1 MKISIRLLI
10 WLSLA
15 VLYCSCS
22 QSGGNSASYDGTLLS
37 EKESLLSETSVA
49 EGKEAVDSYERKQTK
64 NGTIR
69 FETSDAEKTRTVIR
83 EAVAEAKGYISS
95 DNRDEYDN
103 HIENTVTIRVPA
115 ANFDALLDKIS
126 SNASK
131 ISYKNIE
138 VVDVTQEYIDLD
150 TRIKTKKELET
161 RYQELLK
168 RANTV
173 EDILK
178 IEEQIGKLRAD
189 IESAEGQ
196 LRYLSNQVALSTLTV
211 TFYEKAISAGF
222 AYKFGTAV
230 RNGWDNFLWLL
241 IGLANLWAI
250 ILFVAIVWI
259 VILRLLRKRKK
270 ARQHDSNQR

>member
-1 MKISIRLLI
+1 MKTSVRLLI
-10 WLSLA
+10 WLFFA
-15 VLYCSCS
+15 VLYCSCG
-22 QSGGNSASYDGTLLS
+22 QSGGNSASYDKTFS
-37 EKESLLSETSVA
+37 EKESLLDEASLSVA
-49 EGKEAVDSYERKQTK
+49 QGKEEPASYERKQTK

-103 HIENTVTIRVPA
+103 HINNTVTIRVPA

-150 TRIKTKKELET
+150 TRIKTKKDLET

-211 TFYEKAISAGF
+211 TFYEKAVSSGF
-222 AYKFGTAV
+222 GYKFSTAL
-230 RNGWDNFLWLL
+230 RSGWDNFLWLL

-250 ILFVAIVWI
+250 ILFVIIVWI
-259 VILRLLRKRKK
+259 VIVRIRRNRKK
-270 ARQHDSNQR
+270 ARQANM